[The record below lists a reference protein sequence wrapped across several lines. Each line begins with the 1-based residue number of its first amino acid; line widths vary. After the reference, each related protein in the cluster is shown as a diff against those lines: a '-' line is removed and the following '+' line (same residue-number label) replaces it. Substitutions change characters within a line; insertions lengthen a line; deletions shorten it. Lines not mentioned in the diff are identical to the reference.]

1 MSDALDKGDFL
12 MKRHSVIV
20 IGGGPSGITCGYYL
34 KERGIDY
41 LILEKEEM
49 LHTWR
54 NERWDSFYLV
64 TPNWMTYLPGF
75 ENEIPYNNEYMSK
88 AEILN
93 ILERYLEYV
102 APRYCEHTDIQS
114 VERVGEQYHLQ
125 TNRGV
130 YMCDHIIVASGMY
143 SEPFIPS
150 VSEKLPSDI
159 FQMHSSDYKGPDQ
172 LNPGNTL
179 VVGSGWSGVQIAL
192 EIKKSLVTDVYLS
205 IGSLSPLPA
214 VYKNVHGVYW
224 LNRLSGYGDIK
235 KILHYGSED
244 FKNPNI
250 LGKMSQNLVEC
261 QRNDVK
267 LIGRLLDF
275 DPDTCTLKLG
285 ENVKRAFVDANA
297 YLETVKGKIDDLIHK
312 ESIHVTG
319 SEFDLRLDQV
329 DLERLPGIPKLILT
343 ADNIKNIIWST
354 GFKRNYSYIKRPI
367 FDESGLPILKDG
379 VSTSENITFCGLE
392 LEVDRN
398 IKSAFGIGL
407 YAIDESSKRAV
418 DMIP

>member
-1 MSDALDKGDFL
+1 

-93 ILERYLEYV
+93 ILERYLEFV
-102 APRYCEHTDIQS
+102 APTFCEHTDIRS
-114 VERVGEQYHLQ
+114 VELVGDQYHLE
-125 TNRGV
+125 TNHGV
-130 YMCDHIIVASGMY
+130 YTCEHIIVASGMY

-150 VSEKLPSDI
+150 VAEKLPSGI
-159 FQMHSSDYKGPDQ
+159 LQMHSSDYKGPEQ
-172 LNPGNTL
+172 LAEGNTL

-192 EIKKSLVTDVYLS
+192 EVKKTLGTNVYLS

-224 LNRLSGYGDIK
+224 LNRLSGYSDIK
-235 KILHYGSED
+235 KILHYGTED

-275 DPDTCTLKLG
+275 DPDSCTLKLG
-285 ENVKRAFVDANA
+285 ENVKRAFIDANA
-297 YLETVKGKIDDLIHK
+297 YLETAKGKIDALIHK
-312 ESIHVTG
+312 EGIHVTG

-329 DLERLPGIPKLILT
+329 DLERLPGIPKLNLT
-343 ADNIKNIIWST
+343 SDNIKNVIWST

-398 IKSAFGIGL
+398 IKSAFGVGL
-407 YAIDESSKRAV
+407 YAIAESSKRAV